1 MRNNTIKSILIL
13 VSLCAFYSFAQNTT
27 IYKTTHKDGT
37 VTYSDQPSPGAV
49 QVSLDVNTN
58 TMQSNA
64 PKMVILPQVTQKK
77 REYQLNIV
85 SPENDATVRN
95 NMGNIDIA
103 ASLQPS
109 HAGLFQLTING
120 QKLQSPTGV
129 FKLENMDRGSYQYQ
143 VEFIGNSGKVIAS
156 SETRSLHLHRASA
169 LIN

>member
-1 MRNNTIKSILIL
+1 MRNNTIKSILFL
-13 VSLCAFYSFAQNTT
+13 ASLCAFYSFAQNTT
-27 IYKTTHKDGT
+27 IYKTVHKDGT

-49 QVSLDVNTN
+49 EVSLDVNTN

-64 PKMVILPQVTQKK
+64 PKILIQPQVTQKS
-77 REYQLNIV
+77 EYQLDIV

-103 ASLQPS
+103 ASLQPT

-120 QKLQSPTGV
+120 QTLQSPTGV